1 MLHFSDKLDML
12 FSSDTRELLQIHN
25 TYSSEQYPTQIFGN
39 VKKEEKEIQT
49 GGGGDEAEKK
59 RVKGVTD
66 EGRPNSC

>member
-1 MLHFSDKLDML
+1 ML

-39 VKKEEKEIQT
+39 VKKEEEEIQT

-66 EGRPNSC
+66 EGRPNSCQ